1 MKTCTIVGRV
11 QAKGHHFVRI
21 DGYSHTK
28 AMMATGDHVLSCGF
42 PIGGRIWRVKYY
54 PNGSA
59 KEHADWISV
68 SLLVDP
74 DTKAAAVK
82 ARFRFSL
89 LDTGGEPVP
98 EYVTSSSEIRTF
110 PSPGP
115 KAGGWAFPRFVKRLD
130 LENSA
135 HLKDDGF
142 AIRCDVDVMSDL
154 GLHVEET
161 FLDVPEPDLRVH
173 LARLLRTKDGA
184 DVAFKVGDET
194 FGAHRCM
201 LAARSPV
208 FKAEISGHKADTC
221 VNIDGMDAPAFQALL
236 HFIYTDSLPDMAGQ
250 DVPAVVR
257 QLSAAADRYQVARLK
272 LVCEDKLNKTTAT
285 VDQRQRHH
293 RHRWFMGTCL
303 EFVNS
308 LHPRRQQPQH
318 SLPSTAT
325 PSSTPSAS
333 AIVVSETSGHHVLK
347 IEGYSRTKMM
357 LQRGQHVASGEF
369 QVGGHTWRIKYYPNG
384 CDQGSAGY
392 ISMHLECTM
401 VATGV
406 DVVHAKVK
414 LSLPG
419 HATEYFPLCAFTKD
433 KCTFTKH
440 DTSLSFDRFVK
451 RSELES
457 SSYLRDDCFNVR
469 CDLAVFMNEVRVE
482 PAVVVPPPALPRH
495 LSQMLSYQEGSDV
508 SFKVGRETFAA
519 HRCILAARSPVFKAE
534 LVGPMKENKMRLVH
548 IEDMDAAVFQ
558 ALLHFIYTDELPTTT
573 RKEATAMAQHLLV
586 AADRYDMERLK
597 LVCQDKLCRHLDA
610 ATAATTLAL
619 AEQHQYPRL
628 KEAVFAFLC
637 SSPANLRAVL
647 ASDGYEHLT
656 ASCPSITK
664 ELVAR
669 LAATL

>member
-1 MKTCTIVGRV
+1 MKTSTVVGRV
-11 QAKGHHFVRI
+11 QAKGHHLLRI

-28 AMMATGDHVLSCGF
+28 AMVATGDHVLSCGF
-42 PIGGRIWRVKYY
+42 PIGGRTWRVKYY

-74 DTKAAAVK
+74 DTKAASVK

-89 LDTGGEPVP
+89 LDMGGEPVP
-98 EYVTSSSEIRTF
+98 EY
-110 PSPGP
+110 
-115 KAGGWAFPRFVKRLD
+115 GWAFPRFVKRLD
-130 LENSA
+130 LENSV

-142 AIRCDVDVMSDL
+142 TIRCDVDVMSDL

-161 FLDVPEPDLRVH
+161 FLDVPEPGLHVH

-184 DVAFKVGDET
+184 DVAFKVSDET
-194 FGAHRCM
+194 FGAHSCM

-208 FKAEISGHKADTC
+208 FKAELSGHKADMC
-221 VNIDGMDAPAFQALL
+221 VKIDGMDAPVFQAFL

-250 DVPAVVR
+250 EDVPAVVR

-272 LVCEDKLNKTTAT
+272 LVCEDKLNKTTAI

-293 RHRWFMGTCL
+293 RQRWFMGTCL
-303 EFVNS
+303 EFMIL
-308 LHPRRQQPQH
+308 LHPRRQPPQH
-318 SLPSTAT
+318 SLPSTTT

-347 IEGYSRTKMM
+347 IEGYSWTKMM
-357 LQRGQHVASGEF
+357 LQRGQHVASREF
-369 QVGGHTWRIKYYPNG
+369 QVGGHTWRMKYYPNG

-392 ISMHLECTM
+392 ISMQLECTM
-401 VATGV
+401 VATDV
-406 DVVHAKVK
+406 DVVHAK

-433 KCTFTKH
+433 ECAFTKH
-440 DTSLSFDRFVK
+440 DSSINFDRFVK

-457 SSYLRDDCFNVR
+457 SSYLRDDCISVR
-469 CDLAVFMNEVRVE
+469 CDLAVFVNEVRVE

-495 LSQMLSYQEGSDV
+495 LSQMLSYQEWSDV

-534 LVGPMKENKMRLVH
+534 LVVPMKENKMRCVH
-548 IEDMDAAVFQ
+548 IEDMDVAVFR
-558 ALLHFIYTDELPTTT
+558 ALLHFIYTDELPATT
-573 RKEATAMAQHLLV
+573 RKEETAMAQHLL
-586 AADRYDMERLK
+586 AEACLPG
-597 LVCQDKLCRHLDA
+597 QLCRHLDA

-628 KEAVFAFLC
+628 KEAVFVFLC

-656 ASCPSITK
+656 MSCPSITK